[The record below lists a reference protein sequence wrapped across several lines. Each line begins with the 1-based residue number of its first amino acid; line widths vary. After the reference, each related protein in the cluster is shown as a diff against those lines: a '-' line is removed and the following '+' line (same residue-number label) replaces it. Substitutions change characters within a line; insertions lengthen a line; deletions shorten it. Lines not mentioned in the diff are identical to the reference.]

1 MPRLAG
7 QIDESKT
14 EALLDAASA
23 LISERGAIVSM
34 EAIARRAGVSKQ
46 TLYNRFPSRV
56 EIARAL
62 AARRADAL
70 TQTLK
75 SGDDPETVLIAYAT
89 GLLEKILLDQSTTA
103 LRNVA
108 LIAPTAPGLAAA
120 VYQAGPAE
128 SLKQL
133 SAWLADQTRA
143 GRINTPDPD
152 AAAEMYAGMVLGH
165 GHLRA
170 VLGIPRPD
178 IDVHVRARETARR
191 FLKAFAA

>member
-1 MPRLAG
+1 MPRAPG

-23 LISERGAIVSM
+23 LISEQGANVSM

-75 SGDDPETVLIAYAT
+75 SGDDPETVLVAYAT
-89 GLLEKILLDQSTTA
+89 GLLEKILLDESTTA

-108 LIAPTAPGLAAA
+108 LIAPQAPGLAAA
-120 VYQAGPAE
+120 VYEAGPAE
-128 SLKQL
+128 GLRRL
-133 SAWLADQTRA
+133 SEWLAEQTRA
-143 GRINTPDPD
+143 GRLNTPDPD
-152 AAAEMYAGMVLGH
+152 AAAEMLAGMILGH

-178 IDVHVRARETARR
+178 LDVPTRAREAARR
-191 FLKAFAA
+191 FLRAFAV

>member
-23 LISERGAIVSM
+23 LISERGAKVSM

-46 TLYNRFPSRV
+46 TLYNRFPSRL

-62 AARRADAL
+62 ATRRSDLL
-70 TQTLK
+70 TQPLK
-75 SGDDPETVLIAYAT
+75 SGDDPEMVLIAYAT
-89 GLLEKILLDQSTTA
+89 GLLEKVLLDESTTA

-108 LIAPTAPGLAAA
+108 LIAPQAPGLAAA

-128 SLKQL
+128 GLKRL
-133 SAWLADQTRA
+133 SAWLAEQTTA
-143 GRINTPDPD
+143 GRLSTPDPD
-152 AAAEMYAGMVLGH
+152 AAAEMLAGMILGH

-178 IDVHVRARETARR
+178 IDVPARAREAARR
-191 FLKAFAA
+191 FLKAFAV